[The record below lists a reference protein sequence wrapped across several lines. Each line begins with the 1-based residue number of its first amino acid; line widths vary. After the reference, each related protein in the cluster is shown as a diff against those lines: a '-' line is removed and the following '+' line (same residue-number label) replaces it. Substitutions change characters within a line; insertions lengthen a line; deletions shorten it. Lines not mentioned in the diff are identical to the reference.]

1 MPTPPVR
8 ILLAD
13 DHAVLRAGLRMLL
26 TAEPDMEVVG
36 EAGDGQQVQ
45 EQAQILN
52 PDVILL
58 DLTMPGTD
66 GLTALPL
73 LKKIVPPSHI
83 LILTMHEDE
92 AYLRQA
98 LQNGASGYVLKK
110 AVDTE
115 LLSAIRAVMRGE
127 VYVHPAMTKLLLG
140 GILPQTPKLTSD
152 DAQLWASLSEREQQ
166 VIRGVVRGY
175 TSEEIAEQ
183 YHLSVKTVYTYRS
196 RAMIKLGL
204 ETRAQLVGFAMRL
217 GILGENAASAPS
229 EKF

>member
-1 MPTPPVR
+1 MANPAVR

-26 TAEPDMEVVG
+26 NAEADMEVVG
-36 EAGDGQQVQ
+36 EAEDGQQVQ
-45 EQAQILN
+45 EQAQRLK

-58 DLTMPGTD
+58 DLTMPGMD
-66 GLTALPL
+66 GLTVLPQ
-73 LKKIVPPSHI
+73 LKRIVSQTRI

-98 LQNGASGYVLKK
+98 LQNGASGYLLKK

-115 LLSAIRAVMRGE
+115 LLAAIRAVMRGE
-127 VYVHPAMTKLLLG
+127 IYIHPAMTKLLLG
-140 GILPQTPKLTSD
+140 DMLPDTPESASV

-166 VIRGVVRGY
+166 VVQGIVRGY
-175 TSEEIAEQ
+175 TSEEISEQ

-196 RAMIKLGL
+196 RAMTKLNL
-204 ETRAQLVGFAMRL
+204 ETRAQLVDFAMRL
-217 GILGENAASAPS
+217 GILGEDTL
-229 EKF
+229 